1 MSPKVCNFWGHFII
15 RWSYCIV
22 LYCIVL
28 YCIARMLF
36 YFKFSVDCSFKFEYL
51 WRYFK
56 TFPAI
61 SFTKCF

>member
-28 YCIARMLF
+28 YSEDAILF
-36 YFKFSVDCSFKFEYL
+36 QIQCRLFF
-51 WRYFK
+51 
-56 TFPAI
+56 
-61 SFTKCF
+61 